1 MVFSLAIAP
10 GASIGQITVCV
21 NSCQLIVH
29 ISLKLHFLFEIF
41 VGNIGDHIDYS
52 QQKQENL
59 GDLIEQTLQALEMTG
74 GEDAFI
80 NIKYLVPTYESC
92 MIS

>member
-1 MVFSLAIAP
+1 MFDHIDLIWH
-10 GASIGQITVCV
+10 T
-21 NSCQLIVH
+21 QLILSAKH
-29 ISLKLHFLFEIF
+29 INTESKTYSFFP
-41 VGNIGDHIDYS
+41 GNLGDHIDYS

-74 GEDAFI
+74 GEDSFI